1 MKKTVGFVLVLLSA
15 LVLAASAVEL
25 QSLTVDGNYWFGAA
39 EGIVFLEGPADYTH
53 NSANAAVSARFS
65 PGFVLGADYT
75 YGKLSNPSQEGE
87 EISIP
92 AGVGYTYQQ
101 QLLGIYVGYPYML
114 APGFD
119 VTASAGL
126 GYYANTQKVWDI
138 EEPQDKFS
146 YTIKSIK
153 PQVGLAAQY
162 KVTPQFSLR
171 GNFGIFL
178 GTGGTITLD
187 GGIGY
192 DTTDSEIVDI
202 SLKLF
207 RWQLE
212 GKYLIKPGLEATAGY
227 RVWDVTASPPE
238 NEEEDSLAL
247 DSKGLYF
254 GVRYSF

>member
-15 LVLAASAVEL
+15 LVLGASAVEL

-65 PGFVLGADYT
+65 PGFILGADYT
-75 YGKLSNPSQEGE
+75 YGKLSNPSLEGE
-87 EISIP
+87 EIPIP
-92 AGVGYTYQQ
+92 DYIKYTNQQ
-101 QLLGIYVGYPYML
+101 QLLGIYVGYPYIL

-126 GYYANTQKVWDI
+126 GYYANTQKLWNI
-138 EEPQDKFS
+138 EEPQDKLSF
-146 YTIKSIK
+146 TIKSTK

-178 GTGGTITLD
+178 GAGGTMTMD
-187 GGIGY
+187 GGNGY
-192 DTTDSEIVDI
+192 DATESEIVDI

-227 RVWDVTASPPE
+227 RVWDITASDPE
-238 NEEEDSLAL
+238 HEEEDSLAL

>member
-1 MKKTVGFVLVLLSA
+1 MKKVIVFLLVLVVMAS
-15 LVLAASAVEL
+15 VSASAVEF

-39 EGIVFLEGPADYTH
+39 EGIMFIEGPADYTH
-53 NSANAAVSARFS
+53 NSVSAAISARFS

-92 AGVGYTYQQ
+92 AGIGYTNQQ

-126 GYYANTQKVWDI
+126 GYYANSQKIWDI

-146 YTIKSIK
+146 FTIKSTK

-178 GTGGTITLD
+178 GTGGTITINESL
-187 GGIGY
+187 GARA
-192 DTTDSEIVDI
+192 TDSETIDI
-202 SLKLF
+202 SLKF
-207 RWQLE
+207 SRWQLE
-212 GKYLIKPGLEATAGY
+212 GKYLIKPGWEAVAGY
-227 RVWDVTASPPE
+227 RVWDITVS
-238 NEEEDSLAL
+238 EEDSLAL

-254 GVRYSF
+254 GVRYSY

>member
-1 MKKTVGFVLVLLSA
+1 MKKVIVFLLVLVVMAS
-15 LVLAASAVEL
+15 VSASAVEF

-39 EGIVFLEGPADYTH
+39 EGIMFIEGPADYTH
-53 NSANAAVSARFS
+53 NSVSAAISARFS

-92 AGVGYTYQQ
+92 AGIGYTNQQ
-101 QLLGIYVGYPYML
+101 QLLGIYVGYPYIL

-126 GYYANTQKVWDI
+126 GYYANTQKIWDK
-138 EEPQDKFS
+138 EDPQEKLSF
-146 YTIKSIK
+146 TTKSTK

-178 GTGGTITLD
+178 GTGGTITID
-187 GGIGY
+187 GGIGPSA
-192 DTTDSEIVDI
+192 TDSEIIDI

-227 RVWDVTASPPE
+227 RVWDITVS
-238 NEEEDSLAL
+238 EEDSLAL

-254 GVRYSF
+254 GVRYSY

>member
-1 MKKTVGFVLVLLSA
+1 MKNVMVFLLVLVVMAS
-15 LVLAASAVEL
+15 VSASAVEF

-39 EGIVFLEGPADYTH
+39 EGIMFFEEPADYTH
-53 NSANAAVSARFS
+53 NSVSAAISTHFS

-87 EISIP
+87 EIPIP
-92 AGVGYTYQQ
+92 AGVGYTNQQ

-126 GYYANTQKVWDI
+126 GYYANTQKIWDK
-138 EEPQDKFS
+138 EDPQDKLIT
-146 YTIKSIK
+146 TIKSIK

-178 GTGGTITLD
+178 GTRGTITINESL
-187 GGIGY
+187 GARA
-192 DTTDSEIVDI
+192 TDSETIDI
-202 SLKLF
+202 SLKF
-207 RWQLE
+207 SRWQLE
-212 GKYLIKPGLEATAGY
+212 GKYLIKPGWEAVAGY
-227 RVWDVTASPPE
+227 QAWDITVSDPD
-238 NEEEDSLAL
+238 EEGDPFAL
-247 DSKGLYF
+247 DPKGLYF
-254 GVRYSF
+254 GVRYSY